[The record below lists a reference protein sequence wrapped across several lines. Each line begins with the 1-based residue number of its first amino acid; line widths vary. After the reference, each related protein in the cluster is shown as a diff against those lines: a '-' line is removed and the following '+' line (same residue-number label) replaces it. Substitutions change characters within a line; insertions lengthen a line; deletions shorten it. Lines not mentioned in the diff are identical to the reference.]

1 MIEAAADE
9 AQGGEDE
16 AEHED
21 DEGNVGRVVDE
32 DAVTRDLRVKQVA
45 CGAHPPRVSS
55 TRAPAHT
62 GVPHVS
68 RGAGCGLP
76 GIVTQA
82 LTRVRAV
89 AVVDTGARVPGHM
102 TPAAARDVLP
112 HPDHGALGVQH
123 PCAVR

>member
-21 DEGNVGRVVDE
+21 DEGNVGRVVNQ
-32 DAVTRDLRVKQVA
+32 DAVTRDLGVKQVS

-55 TRAPAHT
+55 TRASAHT

-68 RGAGCGLP
+68 RGACSGLP
-76 GIVTQA
+76 GIVT
-82 LTRVRAV
+82 
-89 AVVDTGARVPGHM
+89 
-102 TPAAARDVLP
+102 
-112 HPDHGALGVQH
+112 
-123 PCAVR
+123 